1 MSRKPGIW
9 VIFLV
14 LVVIV
19 AIFDASKHG
28 DHQDF
33 DNGSHGVHVPAK
45 SLVAPESGFGGYVEK
60 GPVSSISAEWRVPT
74 ILRHSP
80 DGAAA
85 TWIGVQGPD
94 SAFIQVG
101 TEENIGKGIVGSQYR
116 VFWSDT
122 VENFHPHAV
131 MTVSPGDLIGASLV
145 HLGTRWHIQVEDLT
159 TREIGPVL
167 IGYSNK
173 LTFDAGEW
181 IQEDPVE
188 DPTSGFD
195 ASYPSLSDVSFQKL
209 RLNGHLP
216 HLDFD
221 DASALSTLSGRSYVP
236 STIDHNGFVLRRA
249 VGAQLQYLSD
259 VYQLNLALNYLFD
272 EVNNGEM
279 PSTDAFI
286 NLNSQFSTLDA
297 KVLVQHWPTSVVSV
311 IAHFRILNARAQQ
324 GLKAWQGSSTSDRTQ
339 LKNNYFADVK
349 AVSDVGHII
358 RTRLGLPPA

>member
-1 MSRKPGIW
+1 MSRRPGIW

-19 AIFDASKHG
+19 AIFDASRHG

-33 DNGSHGVHVPAK
+33 DNGSHGAHIPVK
-45 SLVAPESGFGGYVEK
+45 LLVAPESGFGGYVEK
-60 GPVSSISAEWRVPT
+60 TPVHSISAEWRVPT
-74 ILRHSP
+74 ILSDST
-80 DGAAA
+80 DGSAA

-101 TEENIGKGIVGSQYR
+101 TEENTEKGGLGSQYR

-145 HLGTRWHIQVEDLT
+145 HLGTKWHIQVEDLT

-188 DPTSGFD
+188 DPTSGLD
-195 ASYPSLSDVSFQKL
+195 ASYPSLSNVSFQRL
-209 RLNGHLP
+209 RVNGHVP
-216 HLDFD
+216 HLDFN
-221 DASALSTLSGRSYVP
+221 DASALSTLAGRSYVP
-236 STIDHNGFVLRRA
+236 STVVDDGFVLRRA
-249 VGAQLQYLSD
+249 AGAQLQYLSD
-259 VYQLNLALNYLFD
+259 VYPLNLGLNYLFD
-272 EVNNGEM
+272 EVNNAEM
-279 PSTDAFI
+279 PSTYAFT
-286 NLNSQFSTLDA
+286 NLYSQFSTLNA
-297 KVLVQHWPTSVVSV
+297 KVLVQHWPASVARL
-311 IAHFRILNARAQQ
+311 IAQFRTLNARAEQ
-324 GLKAWQGSSTSDRTQ
+324 GLRAWQDGSTSDQTQ
-339 LKNNYFADVK
+339 LKNTYFADVK
-349 AVSDVGHII
+349 AVSNVGHLI

>member
-1 MSRKPGIW
+1 MSRRPGIW

-33 DNGSHGVHVPAK
+33 DNGSHGVHIPAK

-60 GPVSSISAEWRVPT
+60 APVSSISAEWRVPA
-74 ILRHSP
+74 ILRHST
-80 DGAAA
+80 DGSAA

-94 SAFIQVG
+94 RAFIQVG
-101 TEENIGKGIVGSQYR
+101 TEENTDKGSVGSQYR

-131 MTVSPGDLIGASLV
+131 MTVSAGDLIGASLV
-145 HLGTRWHIQVEDLT
+145 HLGTKWHIQVEDLT
-159 TREIGPVL
+159 TGEIGPVL

-188 DPTSGFD
+188 NPTSGFD
-195 ASYPSLSDVSFQKL
+195 ASYPSISDVSFQKL

-216 HLDFD
+216 HLTFG
-221 DASALSTLSGRSYVP
+221 DASALSTLAGRSYVP
-236 STIDHNGFVLRRA
+236 SAIVHDGFELRRA
-249 VGAQLQYLSD
+249 VGAPLQYLSD
-259 VYQLNLALNYLFD
+259 VYQLNLGLNYLFD
-272 EVNNGEM
+272 EVNSGEM
-279 PSTDAFI
+279 PSTYAFN
-286 NLNSQFSTLDA
+286 NLYAQFSTLDA
-297 KVLVQHWPTSVVSV
+297 KVLVQHWPTSVASL
-311 IAHFRILNARAQQ
+311 ITQFRTLNARAEQ
-324 GLKAWQGSSTSDRTQ
+324 GLKAWQRSSTSDRTQ
-339 LKNNYFADVK
+339 LKNSYFADVK
-349 AVSDVGHII
+349 AVSDVGHVV